1 MSYLPP
7 PLARPPEY
15 FSKHHGPRVGDIL
28 LIALVV
34 AMVGFV
40 VAICVTAA
48 GQG

>member
-7 PLARPPEY
+7 PLARPPDY